1 MKTIEY
7 NEAAVNSLHE
17 DWKAFR
23 ITNLEKGMENA
34 ADPSMRSAIMK
45 QVRVV
50 KGETVEKFMKDLL
63 KAGLVAKRIEMGEP
77 ENERI
82 QKVQVNAAKA
92 ERRKIA
98 EEKVDIEAE
107 FDNL

>member
-7 NEAAVNSLHE
+7 NEKSVKSLHD

-23 ITNLEKGMENA
+23 ISNLEKGMENA
-34 ADPSMRSAIMK
+34 SDPSMRSAIMK

-50 KGETVEKFMKDLL
+50 EAETVDKFMKDLL

-98 EEKVDIEAE
+98 EEKINIEAE
-107 FDNL
+107 FDKI